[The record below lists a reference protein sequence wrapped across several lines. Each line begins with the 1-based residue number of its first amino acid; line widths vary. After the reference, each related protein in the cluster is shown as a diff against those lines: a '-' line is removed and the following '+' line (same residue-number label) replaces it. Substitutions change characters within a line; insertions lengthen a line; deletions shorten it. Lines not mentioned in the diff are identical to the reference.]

1 MENLEEMDDGR
12 DAAECHELIVASVA
26 AIAMAAIAVA
36 LYQLWPS
43 LMRPYI
49 ALGMVLAGFFSPFFF
64 SFVRETLREKR
75 RGKKE

>member
-12 DAAECHELIVASVA
+12 DAAECHNLIVASVLG
-26 AIAMAAIAVA
+26 ITMAVIAVA
-36 LYQLWPS
+36 LYQFWPS
-43 LMRPYI
+43 LMRPYV

-75 RGKKE
+75 MGKK